1 MLRTLRDGIADLDRF
16 QPDPL
21 GDPDWSPLQAIV
33 DELAARPGNLV
44 EAVDPLLRALDRF
57 GHRDGFSPWWSM
69 VQLIERIPGYE
80 LAIVAS
86 YQLAPTPIGVTL
98 LLRVIGRGA
107 TVIDGVDLA
116 AFTHAALAEDLEE
129 SSGGGD
135 T

>member
-1 MLRTLRDGIADLDRF
+1 MLRTLREVLVELDRF

-21 GDPDWSPLQAIV
+21 GEPDWSPLQALV

-44 EAVDPLLRALDRF
+44 EAVDPLLRALDRYQ
-57 GHRDGFSPWWSM
+57 HRDGFSPWWAI

-98 LLRVIGRGA
+98 LLRVIGRGV
-107 TVIDGVDLA
+107 TVIDGVDLT
-116 AFTHAALAEDLEE
+116 AFAQAALAE
-129 SSGGGD
+129 S
-135 T
+135 

>member
-1 MLRTLRDGIADLDRF
+1 MLRTLREVLSELDRY
-16 QPDPL
+16 QPDPF
-21 GDPDWSPLQAIV
+21 GEPDWSPLQALV
-33 DELAARPGNLV
+33 DELAERPEHLV

-57 GHRDGFSPWWSM
+57 QHRDGFSPWWSI
-69 VQLIERIPGYE
+69 VQLIERTPGYE

-98 LLRVIGRGA
+98 LLRVIGRGV

-116 AFTHAALAEDLEE
+116 AFAQAAMAE
-129 SSGGGD
+129 